1 MNDPRAD
8 LHASSE
14 HELPVREWIDF
25 QSGSNEGSLYSGLR
39 SNQSTRSRHLDQ
51 ALDSRLEFIQCRKV
65 EDRATLSPLACSA
78 VESRRQDGEPHQLEC
93 ISFVSGIEK
102 GLELNDVRAP
112 DFLGVAPS
120 RQGCRQP
127 ASK

>member
-25 QSGSNEGSLYSGLR
+25 QSRRNESSLYSGLR
-39 SNQSTRSRHLDQ
+39 SNQSTRRRHLDQ

-65 EDRATLSPLACSA
+65 EDRATLGLLACSA

-93 ISFVSGIEK
+93 VPLITSIEK
-102 GLELNDVRAP
+102 GLQFNDVRTSNS
-112 DFLGVAPS
+112 FGVAPS
-120 RQGCRQP
+120 W
-127 ASK
+127 